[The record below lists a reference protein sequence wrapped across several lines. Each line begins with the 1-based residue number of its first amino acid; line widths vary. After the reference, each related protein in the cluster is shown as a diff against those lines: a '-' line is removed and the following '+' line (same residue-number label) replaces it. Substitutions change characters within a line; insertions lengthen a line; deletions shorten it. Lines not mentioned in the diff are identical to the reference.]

1 MMNEFCDNPTC
12 ENPGFKEVPVSV
24 EKASDQKRTLCT
36 PCEEAYT
43 WGVQHG
49 TMMARQAVG
58 FGKPAHLRVD
68 ERELATILAALRFHQ
83 DENLHGRAGI
93 PDEAIRDIASDGGR
107 LRPLNFDEVGQLCER
122 INVREHPADRKTGP
136 GFALQRIHDLLYLDM
151 KDGQESH
158 DPDKE
163 WDTDVLTM
171 IAEVVAEYIPRP
183 R

>member
-1 MMNEFCDNPTC
+1 MHEFCDNPYC
-12 ENPGFKEVPVSV
+12 ENPGTKEVPVSV
-24 EKASDQKRTLCT
+24 EKASDQKRTLCA
-36 PCEEAYT
+36 PCHEAYS

-49 TMMARQAVG
+49 TMTAQQAVK
-58 FGKPAHLRVD
+58 FGSPNPRVD

-83 DENLHGRAGI
+83 DENLQGGAGI
-93 PDEAIRDIASDGGR
+93 ADEAIKAIASDGGR
-107 LRPLNFDEVGQLCER
+107 LRPLTFDEVARLCER
-122 INVREHPADRKTGP
+122 INVRGHPTDRKACRHP
-136 GFALQRIHDLLYLDM
+136 ALQRIHDLLYLDM

-158 DPDKE
+158 NPDKE